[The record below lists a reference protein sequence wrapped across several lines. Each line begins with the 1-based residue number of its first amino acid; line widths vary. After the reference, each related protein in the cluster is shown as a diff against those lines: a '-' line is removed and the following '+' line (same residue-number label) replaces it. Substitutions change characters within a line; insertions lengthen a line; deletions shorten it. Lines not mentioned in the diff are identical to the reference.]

1 MKKKYGL
8 ESIIGK
14 KSKLRFPRL
23 LYLNKVEL
31 LTFVLPANSAIAQ
44 PPLSTS
50 ITFKKGEPF
59 EFCDQFNE
67 ASWDQGYEEG
77 LPINVII
84 YISSLNLLFEIQPPT
99 VYSLFGI
106 IFDFEEINA
115 RVFVL

>member
-59 EFCDQFNE
+59 EFCD
-67 ASWDQGYEEG
+67 
-77 LPINVII
+77 
-84 YISSLNLLFEIQPPT
+84 SLMKELGSRL
-99 VYSLFGI
+99 
-106 IFDFEEINA
+106 
-115 RVFVL
+115 

>member
-50 ITFKKGEPF
+50 ITFKKGEHLNF
-59 EFCDQFNE
+59 
-67 ASWDQGYEEG
+67 
-77 LPINVII
+77 VISLMKQVGIKVMKKVYLLMLSYI
-84 YISSLNLLFEIQPPT
+84 YL
-99 VYSLFGI
+99 
-106 IFDFEEINA
+106 A
-115 RVFVL
+115 